1 MFLYLPLSATPM
13 ASRRG
18 TKRVKPKMHTQRFLY
33 YDLEHSGTS
42 EDAHYIDLAKDLSAV
57 NRRLYRQGRNYSISN
72 ISVHD
77 SQGDARVL
85 VSTAPNTWAT
95 HAAWELCFNGWK
107 DQRAQVLADQKHLQ
121 SPRWADFKVYLN
133 KEHVID
139 ADWPKPTEDENNDI
153 TFGEWDYADMSF
165 FRSGTRYDNY
175 AVGLMGAH
183 YLSSI
188 TNETTPE
195 DASYDGYMSAIE
207 TLQEIR
213 SNPPTFDNDGGV
225 LAQMSFSM
233 DVPAAILDVITEIN
247 KEGDEPPYSL
257 EFVGSNNNPTN
268 DTGAWP
274 VRECHIASTYGP
286 IAMMGA
292 IPNVPCGLL
301 QIETTSSESN
311 TIGLLIE
318 LTPGSYKGVHAP
330 PMGN

>member
-1 MFLYLPLSATPM
+1 M

-18 TKRVKPKMHTQRFLY
+18 TKRLKPKMHTQRFLY
-33 YDLEHSGTS
+33 YNLVHSGTN

-77 SQGDARVL
+77 SQGDARVI

-95 HAAWELCFNGWK
+95 HSAWQLTFDGWRE
-107 DQRAQVLADQKHLQ
+107 QRAEVLKENEHLV

-133 KEHVID
+133 KEHVYD
-139 ADWPKPTEDENNDI
+139 SDWPKPHDDENNDI
-153 TFGEWDYADMSF
+153 TLGEWDYSDLSF
-165 FRSGTRYDNY
+165 NRAGSRYDNF
-175 AVGLMGAH
+175 AVGLMGNH
-183 YLSSI
+183 QYSSI

-195 DASYDGYMSAIE
+195 DISYDGYVSAIE
-207 TLQEIR
+207 ALQEIR
-213 SNPPTFDNDGGV
+213 SQPATFDNDGQILNAITFGM
-225 LAQMSFSM
+225 AP
-233 DVPAAILDVITEIN
+233 PASIVDQIVEIN

-257 EFVGSNNNPTN
+257 EIVGSNENPSS

-274 VRECHIASTYGP
+274 VRECHISSTYAP
-286 IAMMGA
+286 MAMMGP
-292 IPNVPCGLL
+292 IPEVPCGLL
-301 QIETTSSESN
+301 QIETTSGSSN

>member
-1 MFLYLPLSATPM
+1 M
-13 ASRRG
+13 ARRRG
-18 TKRVKPKMHTQRFLY
+18 SKRLKPKMHTQRFLY
-33 YDLEHSGTS
+33 YDLEHSGNS
-42 EDAHYIDLAKDLSAV
+42 EDAHYIDLSKDLSAV

-107 DQRAQVLADQKHLQ
+107 RQRAEVLEDLEHLQ
-121 SPRWADFKVYLN
+121 TPRWADFKVYLN

-139 ADWPKPTEDENNDI
+139 SDWPKPTEDENNDI
-153 TFGEWDYADMSF
+153 TLGEWDYADMSF
-165 FRSGTRYDNY
+165 FRAGTRYDNY
-175 AVGLMGAH
+175 AVGLMGGH
-183 YLSSI
+183 YQVAI

-195 DASYDGYMSAIE
+195 DASYDGYISAIE
-207 TLQEIR
+207 ALQEIR
-213 SNPPTFDNDGGV
+213 TQPAITDNDGGV
-225 LAQMSFSM
+225 QSSISFSL
-233 DVPAAILDVITEIN
+233 DGGNAIVDQLIEIN

-257 EFVGSNNNPTN
+257 EFVASNNNPAT

-274 VRECHIASTYGP
+274 VRECHISSAYSP
-286 IAMMGA
+286 MAMMGP

-301 QIETTSSESN
+301 QIETTSGANN

-318 LTPGSYKGVHAP
+318 LTPGDYKGVHAP

>member
-1 MFLYLPLSATPM
+1 M

-33 YDLEHSGTS
+33 YDLEHTGDG

-85 VSTAPNTWAT
+85 VSTAPNTWAL
-95 HAAWELCFNGWK
+95 HAAWELLFNGWK
-107 DQRAQVLADQKHLQ
+107 KQRAEVLELAEGHKQT
-121 SPRWADFKVYLN
+121 PRWSDFKLYLN
-133 KEHVID
+133 KEHVVD
-139 ADWPKPTEDENNDI
+139 TDWPKPTEDENQDI
-153 TFGEWDYADMSF
+153 TLGEWDYSDMAF
-165 FRSGTRYDNY
+165 FRAGSRYDNY
-175 AVGLMGAH
+175 AAGLMGGHIFSA
-183 YLSSI
+183 I
-188 TNETTPE
+188 TTETTP
-195 DASYDGYMSAIE
+195 DDTSYDGYVSALE
-207 TLQEIR
+207 ALQEVR
-213 SNPPTFDNDGGV
+213 TQPPTEAQDGESNNSLQFSLLGGGAMQDTLIQLND
-225 LAQMSFSM
+225 
-233 DVPAAILDVITEIN
+233 
-247 KEGDEPPYSL
+247 EGDLAPYSL
-257 EFVGSNNNPTN
+257 EIVGSSNNPAS

-286 IAMMGA
+286 MAMMGA

-301 QIETTSSESN
+301 QIETASGGNN

-330 PMGN
+330 SMGN

>member
-1 MFLYLPLSATPM
+1 M
-13 ASRRG
+13 AARRG

-33 YDLEHSGTS
+33 YDLEHSGTT

-77 SQGDARVL
+77 SNGDARVL

-107 DQRAQVLADQKHLQ
+107 QQRAETLAIMDGNTK
-121 SPRWADFKVYLN
+121 SPRWADFKMYLN

-139 ADWPKPTEDENNDI
+139 ADWPKPTEDEQNDI
-153 TFGEWDYADMSF
+153 TLGEWDYSDMSF
-165 FRSGTRYDNY
+165 WRNGTRYDNY
-175 AVGLMGAH
+175 SVGLMGGH
-183 YLSSI
+183 SFSLI
-188 TNETTPE
+188 TNETTPH
-195 DASYDGYMSAIE
+195 DFSYDGYISALE
-207 TLQEIR
+207 ALQEAR
-213 SNPPTFDNDGGV
+213 MQPTDTGVDADANLQLQFSLLAGAATLDN
-225 LAQMSFSM
+225 L
-233 DVPAAILDVITEIN
+233 IELN
-247 KEGDEPPYSL
+247 KEGDLAPYSL
-257 EFVGSNNNPTN
+257 DIVGSSNNPSS

-274 VRECHIASTYGP
+274 VRECHIASTYSP
-286 IAMMGA
+286 MAMMGP

-301 QIETTSSESN
+301 QIETASGSSN

>member
-1 MFLYLPLSATPM
+1 M
-13 ASRRG
+13 ARKRGSRRL
-18 TKRVKPKMHTQRFLY
+18 KPKMHTQRFLY
-33 YDLEHSGTS
+33 YDLEHSGTD

-85 VSTAPNTWAT
+85 VSTAPNTWVT
-95 HAAWELCFNGWK
+95 HAAWEMCFNGWK
-107 DQRAQVLADQKHLQ
+107 QQRAETLALGDGQSK
-121 SPRWADFKVYLN
+121 SPRWSDFKVYLN
-133 KEHVID
+133 KEHVVD
-139 ADWPKPTEDENNDI
+139 TDWPKPTEDENNDI
-153 TFGEWDYADMSF
+153 TLGEWDYADMSF
-165 FRSGTRYDNY
+165 WRSGTRYDNY

-183 YLSSI
+183 QLSSI

-195 DASYDGYMSAIE
+195 DASYDGYISALE
-207 TLQEIR
+207 VLQEVR
-213 SNPPTFDNDGGV
+213 MQPVDTGDDGGADAGIQFSVHAGAALTDV
-225 LAQMSFSM
+225 L
-233 DVPAAILDVITEIN
+233 VEIN

-257 EFVGSNNNPTN
+257 EMVGSNNNPAN

-274 VRECHIASTYGP
+274 VRECHISSTYAP
-286 IAMMGA
+286 MAVMGA

-301 QIETTSSESN
+301 QIETKSGSSN

-318 LTPGSYKGVHAP
+318 LTPGDYKGVHAP